1 MACPIHVFSD
11 EGELWLCDLSAAGRA
26 MVSLPRPQAEDLAW
40 LSDLSA
46 EGREMVGEEAI
57 AKGQE
62 PQPGPVAQS
71 AGNRRDYHHH
81 GRMIA

>member
-46 EGREMVGEEAI
+46 EGRKMVGEEAI
-57 AKGQE
+57 AKDLSLDLWRKVQE
-62 PQPGPVAQS
+62 T
-71 AGNRRDYHHH
+71 AGTTTTT
-81 GRMIA
+81 AE